1 MGLNG
6 ALCGGLGGT
15 EGMRCPQAYSCVP
28 GAPGGGSHH
37 FLPLWGAERIT
48 PSPHLTF
55 TLGRAMTNIEHCTL
69 HILSPRAPSGHTCLY
84 RWEAL
89 YSILPPI
96 PRNFLLSCAQCEHE
110 AVLVSVLLL

>member
-55 TLGRAMTNIEHCTL
+55 ISSISDPLRPRDKVLFSSPTSLLGKFPCGLLQTQQH
-69 HILSPRAPSGHTCLY
+69 
-84 RWEAL
+84 WEAGGGGYHHL
-89 YSILPPI
+89 RGS
-96 PRNFLLSCAQCEHE
+96 
-110 AVLVSVLLL
+110 